1 MTPKSQIHPPGLV
14 PQILLR
20 FRRSGRLS
28 AIRRGGVLP
37 RPFCRY
43 ARHCRSTHSFHPCPV
58 GRLPSS
64 RRPLTHRTPCKKPC
78 HCETSAHAGLAIRIP
93 YPQKNPAPPGR
104 IFLWLSEKPSG
115 FFDRLSYFFSASTP
129 LRRAATFSSV
139 VAQLAA
145 KRIAE
150 WVSSTRSQYS

>member
-1 MTPKSQIHPPGLV
+1 MTLKNQIHL
-14 PQILLR
+14 
-20 FRRSGRLS
+20 
-28 AIRRGGVLP
+28 
-37 RPFCRY
+37 
-43 ARHCRSTHSFHPCPV
+43 
-58 GRLPSS
+58 
-64 RRPLTHRTPCKKPC
+64 KKTC
-78 HCETSAHAGLAIRIP
+78 HCETGAHAGLAIRIP

-104 IFLWLSEKPSG
+104 IFLRLSEKPGG
-115 FFDRLSYFFSASTP
+115 FFDSLSYFFSASTP